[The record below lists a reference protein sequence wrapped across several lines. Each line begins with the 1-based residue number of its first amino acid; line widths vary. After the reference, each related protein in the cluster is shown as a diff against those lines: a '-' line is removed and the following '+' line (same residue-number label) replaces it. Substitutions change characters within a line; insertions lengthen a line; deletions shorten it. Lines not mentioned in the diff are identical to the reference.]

1 YDCVGHP
8 ALARALVDA
17 GARAGV
23 RVGPAERGVDSG
35 VTVPLHFLLPRRNEP
50 VVPLSVA
57 SRPALECRAWGR
69 IVRQVLETRPERIVF
84 VVGGLLSHD
93 PHAWSFQRE
102 VPEARVFDE
111 QALAALVA
119 GTWDALS
126 RIDARVAERA
136 HPEAE
141 LRHLDV
147 LRGFLGTDAP
157 GRVLCY
163 EPGPGVG
170 AALVVFETAAVE
182 AGPGSPAR

>member
-1 YDCVGHP
+1 M
-8 ALARALVDA
+8 
-17 GARAGV
+17 
-23 RVGPAERGVDSG
+23 
-35 VTVPLHFLLPRRNEP
+35 
-50 VVPLSVA
+50 
-57 SRPALECRAWGR
+57 
-69 IVRQVLETRPERIVF
+69 
-84 VVGGLLSHD
+84 
-93 PHAWSFQRE
+93 
-102 VPEARVFDE
+102 FDE